1 MSAALELVRTPP
13 EAPAV
18 LFDEVASRE
27 HALARG
33 NRLFAGLAAPDRVD
47 WALRHLPGSHV
58 LTSSFGVQ
66 AAVLLHLVT
75 RQRPEI
81 PVVFIDTGYLF
92 PETYQFI
99 DQLSERLK
107 LNLKVYRAAT
117 SAPWQEAR
125 YGKLWE
131 QGVAGLERYNRIN
144 KVEPM
149 QRALDE
155 LHVGTWFAG
164 LRRGQS
170 STRSDT
176 PFLEWR
182 KGRAKVHPIAD
193 WSDRDVH
200 AYLSRHRLP
209 YHPLWLRGYVSIG
222 DTHSTVPLGSGMRA
236 EDTRFGGV
244 KRECGLHTEL

>member
-1 MSAALELVRTPP
+1 MPP
-13 EAPAV
+13 RRAP
-18 LFDEVASRE
+18 LLGEHTDEV
-27 HALARG
+27 
-33 NRLFAGLAAPDRVD
+33 
-47 WALRHLPGSHV
+47 
-58 LTSSFGVQ
+58 
-66 AAVLLHLVT
+66 
-75 RQRPEI
+75 
-81 PVVFIDTGYLF
+81 
-92 PETYQFI
+92 
-99 DQLSERLK
+99 LSERLK

>member
-1 MSAALELVRTPP
+1 MNAVLAELPLDEARFAAL
-13 EAPAV
+13 
-18 LFDEVASRE
+18 D
-27 HALARG
+27 
-33 NRLFAGLAAPDRVD
+33 AGARVD
-47 WALRHLPGSHV
+47 LALRALPGAHV
-58 LTSSFGVQ
+58 LSSSFGAQ
-66 AAVLLHLVT
+66 AAVMLHLVT
-75 RQRPEI
+75 ERAPGL
-81 PVVFIDTGYLF
+81 PVVLVDTGYLF

-117 SAPWQEAR
+117 SASWQEAR

-170 STRSDT
+170 STRRDT

-193 WSDRDVH
+193 WTDRDVH

>member
-1 MSAALELVRTPP
+1 MAASSASFCA
-13 EAPAV
+13 A
-18 LFDEVASRE
+18 RE
-27 HALARG
+27 
-33 NRLFAGLAAPDRVD
+33 
-47 WALRHLPGSHV
+47 SC
-58 LTSSFGVQ
+58 
-66 AAVLLHLVT
+66 
-75 RQRPEI
+75 QRPSDT
-81 PVVFIDTGYLF
+81 VVA
-92 PETYQFI
+92 
-99 DQLSERLK
+99 
-107 LNLKVYRAAT
+107 RASTAASAT